1 MDPIAAKPAAS
12 PAASQPAASESAAPA
27 IDRSSP
33 AYKAAQDFESVFLGE
48 MVAQMYTGLDAKGP
62 FGGGFAEQTYRSL
75 LYQEIGRQ
83 MSASGGVGITDAVYA
98 EMIKLQGG
106 VK

>member
-1 MDPIAAKPAAS
+1 MDPVAGKPLAPLPADAPAK
-12 PAASQPAASESAAPA
+12 APA
-27 IDRSSP
+27 IDRNSP

-48 MVAQMYTGLDAKGP
+48 MVAQMYTGLDAQGP

-75 LYQEIGRQ
+75 LYQELGRQ
-83 MSASGGVGITDAVYA
+83 MSAGGGVGIADAVYA
-98 EMIKLQGG
+98 EMVRMQGD

>member
-1 MDPIAAKPAAS
+1 MDPITTIPAASKPAA
-12 PAASQPAASESAAPA
+12 QPAAPA
-27 IDRSSP
+27 IDRNSP
-33 AYKAAQDFESVFLGE
+33 AYKTAQEFESVFLGQ
-48 MVAQMYTGLDAKGP
+48 MVAQMYTGLDAQAP

-83 MSASGGVGITDAVYA
+83 MSAGGGVGIADAVYV
-98 EMIKLQGG
+98 EIVKLQGG

>member
-1 MDPIAAKPAAS
+1 MDPITPKPAA
-12 PAASQPAASESAAPA
+12 AQSAAPA

-33 AYKAAQDFESVFLGE
+33 AYKAAQDFESVFLGQ
-48 MVAQMYTGLDAKGP
+48 MVAQMYTGLDAQGP
-62 FGGGFAEQTYRSL
+62 FGGGFAEETYRSL

-83 MSASGGVGITDAVYA
+83 MAVAGGVGIADAVYA
-98 EMIKLQGG
+98 EMVKLQGD